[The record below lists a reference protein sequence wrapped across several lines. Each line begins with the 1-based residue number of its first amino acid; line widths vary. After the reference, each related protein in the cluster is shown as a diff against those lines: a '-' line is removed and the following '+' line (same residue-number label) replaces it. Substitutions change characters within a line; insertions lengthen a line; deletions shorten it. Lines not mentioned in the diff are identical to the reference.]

1 MGLYKDFFG
10 VIRGHHFYIKFSKT
24 QKSKKIK
31 FKIFFVTLLFLN
43 FKLNP

>member
-24 QKSKKIK
+24 QKLKNKIQK
-31 FKIFFVTLLFLN
+31 YFL
-43 FKLNP
+43 